1 MQMTSN
7 ILPETGKTEM
17 TAVGDLK
24 LAHLPIETAE
34 FGTDPMPFFAA
45 ARASHDWL
53 AASNVGTVV
62 TEYRAIDELL
72 RRDDKLKMPGGNIVD
87 IMGARG
93 TGWGEFAE
101 DQMLC
106 SSGERHAR
114 LRGSVSAALGP
125 GNVKR
130 LRPLMRSTVAS
141 LLDEWAPKGAFDFT
155 EFAANFPV
163 RVMCALIGAPTD
175 RLSEIMSSLEI
186 HGSSFNLVVE
196 DMPVIEA
203 AYQTLWRFVDG
214 LIAER
219 GAAGGEGD
227 LLDALI
233 ASNNTGNLSDTE
245 LRQMLILLF
254 AAGYDTSKNLLTLMM
269 HSMLQHPEIW
279 QRCATDYEYCK
290 KAVKE
295 QLRHTSPSNSYR
307 VVTETFEYRDVVFP
321 KDDML
326 IFPLSISGRDGT
338 VFAHPDKFDPER
350 SEKAGNIAFG
360 RGIHICLGMF
370 LAQANV
376 EEGMHLIAQ
385 RLKNP
390 RLAGEVVWRGFPGV
404 WGIKNLPIASDPA

>member
-1 MQMTSN
+1 MTS
-7 ILPETGKTEM
+7 IAEL
-17 TAVGDLK
+17 DLVH
-24 LAHLPIETAE
+24 LAIETPE
-34 FGTDPMPFFAA
+34 FGNDPMPFVEAA
-45 ARASHDWL
+45 KRRHPWL
-53 AASNVGTVV
+53 AASDLGTVI
-62 TEYRAIDELL
+62 TEYRAMDELL
-72 RRDDKLKMPGGNIVD
+72 RRDDTLKMPGENIAE
-87 IMGARG
+87 IMGAKG
-93 TGWGEFAE
+93 TGWGQFAE

-106 SSGERHAR
+106 SAGERHAR
-114 LRGSVSAALGP
+114 LRSSVSSALSPRG
-125 GNVKR
+125 VAR
-130 LRPLMRSTVAS
+130 LRPLMRETVSA
-141 LLDEWAPKGAFDFT
+141 LLDDWAPKGAFDFT

-163 RVMCALIGAPTD
+163 RVMFALIGASTE
-175 RLSEIMSSLEI
+175 RLPEIMSSLEI

-219 GAAGGEGD
+219 GPNGQKGD
-227 LLDALI
+227 LLDEMI
-233 ASNNTGNLSDTE
+233 ASNRNGQLTDTE

-269 HSMLQHPEIW
+269 HSMVQHPAIW
-279 QRCATDYEYCK
+279 ARCATDDVFCK

-326 IFPLSISGRDGT
+326 IFPLSISGRDPAI
-338 VFAHPDKFDPER
+338 FRNPMAFDPER
-350 SEKAGNIAFG
+350 PEKAGNLAFG

-376 EEGMHLIAQ
+376 EEGMHVIAQ
-385 RLKNP
+385 RIKNP

-404 WGIKNLPIASDPA
+404 WGIKHLPIAFDPA